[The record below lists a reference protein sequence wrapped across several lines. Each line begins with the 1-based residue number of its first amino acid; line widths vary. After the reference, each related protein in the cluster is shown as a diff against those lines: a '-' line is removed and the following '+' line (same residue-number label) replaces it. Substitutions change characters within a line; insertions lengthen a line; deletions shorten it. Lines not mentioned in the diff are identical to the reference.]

1 MKIFEV
7 VYQVEAFVFDH
18 RAELA
23 EVIKLVNSA
32 FENRNLG
39 FRVNQKELIAP
50 NGKTYPFHVKPRSY
64 AHEMVDEINGSLG
77 RATGGDWRL
86 ESVRTF
92 TDEYCYALLRAN
104 ENIGENEANAVL
116 GQAKRAY

>member
-7 VYQVEAFVFDH
+7 IYQVEAFAFDH

-23 EVIKLVNSA
+23 EVLSLINAA
-32 FENRNLG
+32 FHGRGLD
-39 FRVNQKELIAP
+39 FRVDQKELVAP
-50 NGKTYPFHVKPRSY
+50 NGKTYPFHVKPGSY
-64 AHEMVDEINGSLG
+64 AHEMVDEIGASLG

-92 TDEYCYALLRAN
+92 NDKYCYALLRAD
-104 ENIGENEANAVL
+104 ENISEDEVKHVL
-116 GQAKRAY
+116 GQAKRV